1 MRSGRKFY
9 FKQKEMYI
17 ASIWEI
23 NGNQIFPEFDLEKS
37 SEELCWTIFHFLG
50 ELQGFILNL

>member
-1 MRSGRKFY
+1 
-9 FKQKEMYI
+9 MYI

-23 NGNQIFPEFDLEKS
+23 NGNQIFPEFDLGNS

-50 ELQGFILNL
+50 ELQGFILNF